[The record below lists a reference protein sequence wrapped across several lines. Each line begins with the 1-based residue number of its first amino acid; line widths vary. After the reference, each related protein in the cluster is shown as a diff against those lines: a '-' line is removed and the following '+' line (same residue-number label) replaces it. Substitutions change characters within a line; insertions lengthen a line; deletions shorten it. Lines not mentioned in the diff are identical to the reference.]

1 MTEAPLWPFNA
12 ELDKPEHQSPR
23 PCKNGANCTY
33 DGCCVFVHPGEQGIG
48 RKLFPSR
55 NMVDE
60 EGVSHLQTAVVRL
73 IGSPTVPVGFY
84 ERRHQR
90 LSWPKWCE
98 MNKLPMPVYKKK
110 VLSHERREVIQLHQ
124 EPVATARPV
133 TVGIPIMRTST
144 IPPVLVHQG
153 IAYYPFPPIMYPE
166 AQYAPVPFTPLPSL
180 LQKQEPVKT
189 KRDILGE
196 ELFIKIEE
204 GMKQVE
210 VQEHIKKLENNS
222 KMTVGKIT
230 GMLLELDEESI
241 REIIE
246 NSSALAE
253 SVLEAC
259 DVLAEVPKAN

>member
-12 ELDKPEHQSPR
+12 ELDKAEHQSPR

-55 NMVDE
+55 NIVDE

-98 MNKLPMPVYKKK
+98 MNKLPTPVYKKK
-110 VLSHERREVIQLHQ
+110 GPSHERREVIQLHN
-124 EPVATARPV
+124 EPVTTVRPV
-133 TVGIPIMRTST
+133 TVAIPLMKTST

-153 IAYYPFPPIMYPE
+153 IPYYPFPPIMYPQ
-166 AQYAPVPFTPLPSL
+166 AQYISPPLPPL

-189 KRDILGE
+189 KKDILGE
-196 ELFIKIEE
+196 ELFTKIEE
-204 GMKQVE
+204 GMKQAE
-210 VQEHIKKLENNS
+210 VQEHIKNLANNS

-241 REIIE
+241 KEIIE
-246 NSSALAE
+246 NPSALAE
-253 SVLEAC
+253 NVLEAC
-259 DVLAEVPKAN
+259 EVLAEEPKAN